1 MNTPKRILFGAFAVM
16 STLALGG
23 ALQGTVALAAN
34 PPAATSDWHGP
45 EGRGPDARGMRGPM
59 EGAFMQVLHR
69 LDLSD
74 SQKQQVH
81 SLVSTARAQWRAQAG
96 PAVADLVALG
106 NPGDPGHAAA
116 VQAAQARAAQRIS
129 QLDQL
134 DMQVYAV
141 LTPAQQAKLPE
152 ALKGLQARIEAHRPG
167 AARPQ

>member
-1 MNTPKRILFGAFAVM
+1 MNTPKRILFGTFAVM
-16 STLALGG
+16 STLAVGG
-23 ALQGTVALAAN
+23 ALQGTVALAAS
-34 PPAATSDWHGP
+34 PPAVAGGWHGP
-45 EGRGPDARGMRGPM
+45 EGRGMRGPM

-74 SQKQQVH
+74 AQKQQVH
-81 SLVSTARAQWRAQAG
+81 SLASTAHAQWRAQVG
-96 PAVADLVALG
+96 PAGADLVALG

-134 DMQVYAV
+134 DMQLYAV

-152 ALKGLQARIEAHRPG
+152 ALKALQARIEAHRPG